1 MSGIEVFMPG
11 YPDDLWHSIAD
22 LSSLLLTEESLE
34 TTLRRVADLAVRSIV
49 GCHAVGVTLFEDGTP
64 STRAAT
70 GGLVYEVDKYQ
81 YEINEGPCLQAAR
94 DRRSYEIQDMSTEGR
109 WPRFCQHATE
119 RGIRSS
125 LSLPLTVR
133 GKTLGALNLYS
144 RTPGTLSDPERETA
158 LLFAS
163 QAAVALANAQ
173 TYAAS
178 VRLATQL
185 GEALGSRAVIDQ
197 AKGIVM
203 AHNHCDEKEAFEL
216 LRVASQTKN
225 RKLRDIAQDIVN
237 TTITGNEPPIPPS
250 AVPYHPPVH
259 PDGHGPRRAKA
270 ATPPDA

>member
-1 MSGIEVFMPG
+1 MPS

-49 GCHAVGVTLFEDGTP
+49 GCDAVGVTLFEDGRP

-70 GGLVYEVDKYQ
+70 GGLVYEVDNYQ
-81 YEINEGPCLQAAR
+81 YEIGEGPCVQTVCDQR
-94 DRRSYEIQDMSTEGR
+94 PYEIQDMGADCR
-109 WPRFCQHATE
+109 WPQFCRHAAE
-119 RGIRSS
+119 RGIHSS

-133 GKTLGALNLYS
+133 GQTLGALNMYS
-144 RTPGTLSDPERETA
+144 RTSGTLPDADRETA

-163 QAAVALANAQ
+163 QGAVALANAQ

-185 GEALGSRAVIDQ
+185 GEALHSRAVIDQ
-197 AKGIVM
+197 AKGIIM
-203 AHNHCDEKEAFEL
+203 AHNHCDEKKAFEA
-216 LRVASQTKN
+216 LRTASQTNN

-237 TTITGNEPPIPPS
+237 ATISGNETPIPP
-250 AVPYHPPVH
+250 
-259 PDGHGPRRAKA
+259 GA
-270 ATPPDA
+270 APLALL